1 MIKSFI
7 VPQLK
12 KRRAFS
18 RSIWQQDGASPH
30 VAAEVK
36 LLLLKTFGNCVI
48 SRGFPNAWPAN
59 SHDLNPLDFWLL
71 SYLKAKLFQSANRP
85 TTFSQLK
92 ELIKIN
98 LSAISQKNVTFS
110 CRKCCAS
117 FKRLYGEKWRTF

>member
-1 MIKSFI
+1 MFVAFSAKFILEPFFFESRDGSHTTVNGARYAEMIKSFI

-12 KRRAFS
+12 KGRAFS

-59 SHDLNPLDFWLL
+59 SPDLNPLDFLALEL
-71 SYLKAKLFQSANRP
+71 S
-85 TTFSQLK
+85 
-92 ELIKIN
+92 
-98 LSAISQKNVTFS
+98 
-110 CRKCCAS
+110 
-117 FKRLYGEKWRTF
+117 